1 MASTFD
7 SQSYTIGT
15 LIGDSERRSI
25 VLPRFQRGYS
35 WETSHVLAFWDDLFA
50 FLERFEKEP
59 IAASYFLGPVVIQNT
74 KTEIILL
81 DGQQRLATATI
92 LLAALRDY
100 ARTLDKEGEFVGAD
114 EARDIQRKFIEKDD
128 TEPIQYSIQLSEL
141 DNAYFKQNIQQDP
154 PDLASK
160 PRLRSHK
167 LINNAYNNLKDKISE
182 YIPGPDAKATVR
194 KIKKIRDCLT
204 KGMLLI
210 AIQVDSE
217 EDAFS
222 IFATL
227 NDRGLRL
234 SVPDLLLNL
243 LMQRAETDDQR
254 SAVREQWNYMLQA
267 MGTRDIS
274 RFLRHMWLSR
284 YGDLKARSLFTE
296 MKVHLQN
303 NEITSL
309 SFADQCAKECDN
321 YISLLDIDN
330 EINQEARNSLEGI
343 IKNLSV
349 LTSLPLLLSG
359 LTCLNESDFAK
370 LCDYV
375 AGLVV
380 RYYLVANLN
389 PMDLETSFY
398 KAAREIR
405 GKHFTGE
412 KSAHCLLAAKT
423 ILAKI
428 NPSDSTVK
436 ERGKNLELKR
446 KQATW
451 LVKNIAQGMQTKTK
465 EIAFDKANLE
475 HIFPENAGADW
486 PNRKELEPFIWHI
499 GNLTHLG
506 KRMNNKAS
514 NKGFKEKCRAHYAKS
529 EIVMTQKISDYEV
542 WTPTEINNRSI
553 ELVEQ
558 IVRIWPGP

>member
-7 SQSYTIGT
+7 SQSYSIGT

-25 VLPRFQRGYS
+25 VLPRFQRGFS
-35 WETSHVLAFWDDLFA
+35 WEKTHVLAFWDDLFT
-50 FLERFEKEP
+50 FLEKFEKEP
-59 IAASYFLGPVVIQNT
+59 IAATYFLGPVVIQNL
-74 KTEIILL
+74 KIEIILL

-100 ARTLDKEGEFVGAD
+100 ARTIDKEGEHYGAD

-128 TEPIQYSIQLSEL
+128 TEPVQYSMQLGEL
-141 DNAYFKQNIQQDP
+141 DNAYFKQNIQNDSP
-154 PDLASK
+154 IESPK

-167 LINNAYNNLKDKISE
+167 LIMNTYKILSDKIRE
-182 YIPGPDAKATVR
+182 NITGPDSKTIVR
-194 KIKKIRDCLT
+194 KIKRLRDCLT

-243 LMQRAETDDQR
+243 LMQRAETEEQR

-284 YGDLKARSLFTE
+284 YGDLKARSLFAE
-296 MKVHLQN
+296 MKSHLYQS
-303 NEITSL
+303 EITSL
-309 SFADQCAKECDN
+309 SFADQCSKECDS
-321 YISLLDIDN
+321 YISLLDIGG
-330 EINQEARNSLEGI
+330 EIPKEAKNSLEGI
-343 IKNLSV
+343 IKNLNILS
-349 LTSLPLLLSG
+349 SLPLLLSG
-359 LTCLNESDFAK
+359 LICLNESDFTK
-370 LCDYV
+370 LCNYV
-375 AGLVV
+375 VGLIV

-389 PMDLETSFY
+389 PLDLESSFY

-405 GKHFTGE
+405 GKNFTGE
-412 KSAHCLLAAKT
+412 RSAHCLLAAKT
-423 ILAKI
+423 ILSKI
-428 NPSDSTVK
+428 SPTDATVR
-436 ERGKNLELKR
+436 ERGRDLELNR

-451 LVKNIAQGMQTKTK
+451 LIKNLAQSMQTKTK

-486 PNRKELEPFIWHI
+486 PNRKELEPFIWSI

-506 KRMNNKAS
+506 KRINNKAK
-514 NKGFKEKCRAHYAKS
+514 NKGFKEKCDKHYSKS
-529 EIVMTQKISDYEV
+529 EILMTKDILKYSDWGPNKISD
-542 WTPTEINNRSI
+542 RSEKLI
-553 ELVEQ
+553 EQ
-558 IVRIWPGP
+558 IVILWPGP